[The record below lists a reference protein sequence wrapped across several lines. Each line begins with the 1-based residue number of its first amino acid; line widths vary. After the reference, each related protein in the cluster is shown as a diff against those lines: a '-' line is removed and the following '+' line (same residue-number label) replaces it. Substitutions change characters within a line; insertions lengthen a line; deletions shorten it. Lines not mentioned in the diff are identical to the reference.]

1 MIGPYERPKVRLPG
15 AGGASE
21 IADLAGEV
29 LIILRHDARA
39 FVERLDFVTSVG
51 FLEGGDARERAGL
64 RGRGPTAVITDLCIL
79 EPDPTSKELLVTQI
93 HPGVTREQ
101 IVEATG
107 WPVRLTAD
115 VGQTEPPSAEVLEVL
130 RDLQARTRRAHGEA
144 A

>member
-1 MIGPYERPKVRLPG
+1 M
-15 AGGASE
+15 
-21 IADLAGEV
+21 
-29 LIILRHDARA
+29 
-39 FVERLDFVTSVG
+39 T
-51 FLEGGDARERAGL
+51 GL

-93 HPGVTREQ
+93 HPGLTREQ
-101 IVEATG
+101 IVAATG
-107 WPVRLTAD
+107 WPVRFTAD